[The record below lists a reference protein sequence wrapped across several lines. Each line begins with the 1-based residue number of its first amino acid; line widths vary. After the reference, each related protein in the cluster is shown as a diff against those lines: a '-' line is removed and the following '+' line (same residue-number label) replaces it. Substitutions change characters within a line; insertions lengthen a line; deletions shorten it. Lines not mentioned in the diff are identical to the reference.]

1 MGNMKKFIL
10 GMLLTMLTLTS
21 YGKCDWSNYTM
32 SVYYQIVSGQRVYH
46 SSAKYLG
53 NDIWGDSCVKVQYS
67 IYDHESKKLSG
78 GLGSYL
84 TLYPSGFNHNRY
96 TIYCKLL
103 NICQNCDTTYSYTI
117 EVKNFNK
124 YCFFE
129 EKKACGKYLYEMCL
143 IPNTDTSCKYNYY
156 FSIWG
161 GSSLDKINQKQWD
174 TLSAQYLGSM
184 YNYPSADLVTQQKG
198 GGFVY
203 QYPKNGRY
211 LLVKQVISCLSDT
224 TTFEKVTIDCLAG
237 IEDLQ
242 KPEPKLIGT
251 YDMLGRPVD
260 KVEDNIPYIFLY
272 DNGQRKKIIK
282 VK

>member
-1 MGNMKKFIL
+1 MRIAALDFDFACLPGIVDNTKINQEWTKRLNI
-10 GMLLTMLTLTS
+10 TP
-21 YGKCDWSNYTM
+21 KC
-32 SVYYQIVSGQRVYH
+32 
-46 SSAKYLG
+46 
-53 NDIWGDSCVKVQYS
+53 
-67 IYDHESKKLSG
+67 
-78 GLGSYL
+78 
-84 TLYPSGFNHNRY
+84 NRY
-96 TIYCKLL
+96 YDIHYFFCTLVYKGFLPEL
-103 NICQNCDTTYSYTI
+103 MSEQSVPI

-174 TLSAQYLGSM
+174 TISAQNLGFL
-184 YNYPSADLVTQQKG
+184 YNYPSSDLVTQQKG

-237 IEDLQ
+237 IEDLH

-251 YDMLGRPVD
+251 YDMLGRPVNR
-260 KVEDNIPYIFLY
+260 VEDNIPYIFLY